1 MMIQPS
7 LTPMPDANR
16 YMLNNDYTFALKGKA
31 YVVPAGFVFDGASI
45 PFVGW
50 LPTFTPFHPK
60 VMVAALI
67 HDWFHKYHKVP
78 RALADKFFKT
88 CLVDNGASN
97 IKAQTMYAALRCS
110 KRIVNRSYR

>member
-1 MMIQPS
+1 MMIQPI
-7 LTPMPDANR
+7 LVPTPEANR
-16 YMLNNDYTFALKGKA
+16 YMLKYDYTFAVNKKV
-31 YVVPAGFVFDGASI
+31 YVIRAGFTFDGASI

-67 HDWFHKYHKVP
+67 HDWFHVFHKVP
-78 RALADKFFKT
+78 RATADKFFRQ
-88 CLVDNGASN
+88 CLKDNGASN

-110 KRIVNRSYR
+110 KRIVNRSYT